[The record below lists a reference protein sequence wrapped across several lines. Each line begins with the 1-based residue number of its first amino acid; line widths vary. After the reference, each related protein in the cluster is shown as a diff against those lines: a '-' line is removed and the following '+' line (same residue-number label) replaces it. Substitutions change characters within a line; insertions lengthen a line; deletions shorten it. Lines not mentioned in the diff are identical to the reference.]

1 MKQEEKSIDPVE
13 KLITLAKN
21 QEELINL
28 SSEILK
34 GKNRMIELCEM
45 EISWLKKENKDLKAA
60 MTLSFI
66 CSVVMIVINF
76 IILFK

>member
-1 MKQEEKSIDPVE
+1 MNKEEKSIDPVE

-28 SSEILK
+28 SNELLK

-45 EISWLKKENKDLKAA
+45 EISMYKKENRRLRN
-60 MTLSFI
+60 SI
-66 CSVVMIVINF
+66 IVSGVIFAVLAVLN
-76 IILFK
+76 LTRLLL

>member
-60 MTLSFI
+60 MILSFI

>member
-13 KLITLAKN
+13 RLITLAKN

-60 MTLSFI
+60 MILSFI